1 VKFEQGKIDISF
13 NEHLSKDFIKNLSQ
27 KLIEWTGK
35 RWIITLSKDQGQTTV
50 HEIKQQV
57 KAKLIK
63 EMKQTD
69 EYKKILEAFP
79 DAELIDVQDK
89 EED

>member
-1 VKFEQGKIDISF
+1 ME
-13 NEHLSKDFIKNLSQ
+13 
-27 KLIEWTGK
+27 
-35 RWIITLSKDQGQTTV
+35 
-50 HEIKQQV
+50 
-57 KAKLIK
+57 
-63 EMKQTD
+63 EMKQTE